1 MIHRSSKRLS
11 HAASFSKIAADLRG
25 QGMRSFKISRNP
37 VNQHNSSEIA
47 PVGCETETDGAR
59 TKPHPGIF
67 FDKPG
72 FSVRHYLTQ

>member
-25 QGMRSFKISRNP
+25 QGMRSFKNSKNP
-37 VNQHNSSEIA
+37 VNPHNSSGIA
-47 PVGCETETDGAR
+47 PLGCETEADGAR

-67 FDKPG
+67 LKKPG
-72 FSVRHYLTQ
+72 FSVRH